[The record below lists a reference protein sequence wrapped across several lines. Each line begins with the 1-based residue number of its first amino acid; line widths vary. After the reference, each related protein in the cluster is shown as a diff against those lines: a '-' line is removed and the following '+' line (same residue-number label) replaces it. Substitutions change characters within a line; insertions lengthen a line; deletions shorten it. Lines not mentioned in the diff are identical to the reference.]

1 MIKSDQNN
9 IVIDIILIKDMK
21 NYLEPIG
28 RNENIDSVLKKCVV
42 LYITSNS
49 VVDPDPLNLAGSRS
63 ITGNVDPDPDPKK

>member
-1 MIKSDQNN
+1 MKS
-9 IVIDIILIKDMK
+9 
-21 NYLEPIG
+21 YLEPIG